1 MHLFALALIALSVV
15 ARPTAAEPEQTVVQ
29 RVEFRGNTTFNAIV
43 MRTVIANRDRS
54 FAEAVGFGERDGFP
68 FDEAD
73 VRRDAI
79 RIQRYY
85 QRRGFPDVSV
95 TSDVRQGRTS
105 RQRII
110 RFTITEGEPIMV
122 SEVVLHWSD
131 PLQGS
136 RIEAERAFQ
145 SVRKRQP
152 LQPGNR
158 LESISLPETEGRFR
172 NALQNLGYAFA
183 RVSVSTDS
191 SRVRVILAPGPMA
204 YIDSV
209 RVDGH
214 RSVTAGLVRRE
225 SGLSRGDRF
234 SQARLGQAQQ
244 ELFNHHLFRFAT
256 VSVPPQPPDSTVDL
270 VIRVRE
276 QPLRS
281 VTAALGVGSEE
292 YLRGNA
298 TWTHRNPFGNA
309 HTVSV
314 STRASFLE
322 QRVNAD
328 YLIPYV
334 FNTKSSFLFS
344 PFAQRVDEKGYVLY
358 RGGAS
363 NSFLYRY
370 SQRLAGTLT
379 YELTRNEEFL
389 KSATLTLKD
398 STLLYNQ
405 SSMQLTANYQPS
417 PFERNEG
424 WSVRPYAEHS
434 GLFGLGTVAF
444 QKASLDIRR
453 YLNPTSAI
461 QLAFRAE
468 TGVIFA
474 EELDRLPANVRY
486 YLGGTN
492 SVRGYDRWQLGPK
505 RRSENGLVPEGGRAM
520 IGFNTEWR
528 QDLSGVLNGFGL
540 NLFLDG
546 GQVWRRPRD
555 ADVDDLAYAAGAGIR
570 YSTPV
575 GPIRLDVG
583 YKLNPTQSDLDTAY
597 LGRWGLHLS
606 IGQAF

>member
-1 MHLFALALIALSVV
+1 MRILSLALIALSAM
-15 ARPTAAEPEQTVVQ
+15 ARPAAAEPKQTVVQ
-29 RVEFRGNTTFNAIV
+29 RVEFRGNTAFSA
-43 MRTVIANRDRS
+43 MLLRTVIANRDRS
-54 FAEAVGFGERDGFP
+54 FAETVGFGERDGFP
-68 FDEAD
+68 FDESD

-79 RIQRYY
+79 RIRRYY
-85 QRRGFPDVSV
+85 QRRGFPDVTV
-95 TSDVRQGRTS
+95 TSSVRQGRTPW
-105 RQRII
+105 QRIL
-110 RFTITEGEPIMV
+110 RFTIAEGNPVVV
-122 SEVVLHWSD
+122 SEVVLQWSD
-131 PLQGS
+131 PRQGS
-136 RIEAERAFQ
+136 QIEAQRTFIR
-145 SVRKRQP
+145 VRNRQP
-152 LQPGNR
+152 LQPGQR
-158 LESISLPETEGRFR
+158 LESISVPETEGLFR

-183 RVSVSTDS
+183 RVSVSTDT
-191 SRVRVILAPGPMA
+191 SRIRIDLHPGPLA
-204 YIDSV
+204 YIDSI

-225 SGLSRGDRF
+225 SGLTRGDRF
-234 SQARLGQAQQ
+234 SQARLSQAQQ

-256 VSVPPQPPDSTVDL
+256 VSVPPQEPDSTVNL

-276 QPLRS
+276 QPQRS

-292 YLRGNA
+292 FLRGNA

-309 HTVSV
+309 HTVSL

-334 FNTKSSFLFS
+334 FNTKSSYLFS

-370 SQRLAGTLT
+370 NQRLAGSLT

-389 KSATLTLKD
+389 KSATIAFTD

-405 SSMQLTANYQPS
+405 SSLQFTANYQQS

-444 QKASLDIRR
+444 QKASLDVRR
-453 YLNPTSAI
+453 YINPTDAI
-461 QLAFRAE
+461 QLALRAE
-468 TGVIFA
+468 SGFVFA
-474 EELDRLPANVRY
+474 DDLDRLPANVRY

-520 IGFNTEWR
+520 IAFNAEWR

-546 GQVWRRPRD
+546 GQVWRHPRD
-555 ADVDDLAYAAGAGIR
+555 TDIDDLAYAAGAGIR
-570 YSTPV
+570 YSTPI
-575 GPIRLDVG
+575 GPIRLDLG
-583 YKLNPTQSDLDTAY
+583 YKLNPTRSDLNTAY

>member
-1 MHLFALALIALSVV
+1 MQMLALIWFVMAALALPASEKPESVI
-15 ARPTAAEPEQTVVQ
+15 VQ
-29 RVEFRGNTTFNAIV
+29 RIEFRGNRAFNAIIL
-43 MRTVIANRDRS
+43 RTVVANRDRS
-54 FAEAVGFGERDGFP
+54 FAEAVGVGERDGFP

-79 RIQRYY
+79 RLQRYY
-85 QRRGFPDVSV
+85 QRRGFPDVTV
-95 TSDVRQGRTS
+95 TTDVRTGRTS

-110 RFTITEGEPIMV
+110 RFTILEGNPIAV
-122 SEVVLHWSD
+122 SDVVLDWSD
-131 PLQGS
+131 PDQGAG
-136 RIEAERAFQ
+136 IEAQRAFR
-145 SVRKRQP
+145 SVRNRQP
-152 LQPGNR
+152 LQPGSR

-183 RVSVSTDS
+183 MVSVSADS
-191 SRVRVILAPGPMA
+191 ARIRVILTPGPLA
-204 YIDSV
+204 YIDSI
-209 RVDGH
+209 RVDGQ

-225 SGLSRGDRF
+225 SGLTRGDRF
-234 SQARLGQAQQ
+234 SHVRLGQAQQ

-256 VSVPPQPPDSTVDL
+256 VSVPPQMADSTVNI

-309 HTVSV
+309 HRFSV
-314 STRASFLE
+314 SARASFLE
-322 QRVNAD
+322 QRLNVD
-328 YLIPYV
+328 YLVPYV
-334 FNTKSSFLFS
+334 FNTRSSYLFS

-370 SQRLAGTLT
+370 SQRLAGSLT

-405 SSMQLTANYQPS
+405 SSMQLTANYQQS

-434 GLFGLGTVAF
+434 GLFGLGTVSF

-453 YLNPTSAI
+453 YVNPTAAT

-474 EELDRLPANVRY
+474 EELDRLPANVRF

-505 RRSENGLVPEGGRAM
+505 RRSENGLVPEGGRAL

-546 GQVWRRPRD
+546 GQVWRHPRD

-583 YKLNPTQSDLDTAY
+583 YKLNPTRSDLDTAY
-597 LGRWGLHLS
+597 LGRWGLHFS